1 MSRLLLRAA
10 GALILLGSLFLSPL
24 HASAHEGVEAGSYVL
39 TIGWN
44 DEPVIVGQPNGLYL
58 FIAPKE
64 GEDHSEEEGHSE
76 GEEGEAHHEGVT
88 AAEGTL
94 EFTVKYGSA
103 SQSYDLRPVSGEP
116 GRYTATFIPTRE
128 GQYTFQF
135 TGAINGEAVELAF
148 EPEEVEA
155 PGKLAFPEAPP
166 STIDLLAQLSSAQS
180 QARTAQMI
188 GVVGV
193 ILGLIGTGI
202 GVYSLTRKR

>member
-1 MSRLLLRAA
+1 MSRLLLRAT
-10 GALILLGSLFLSPL
+10 GALILLGSLFLFPL
-24 HASAHEGVEAGSYVL
+24 RTSAHEGVEAGSYVL

-64 GEDHSEEEGHSE
+64 GEEHSE

-88 AAEGTL
+88 DAEGTL
-94 EFTVKYGSA
+94 EFTVEYGDV

-116 GRYTATFIPTRE
+116 GRYTATLIPTRE
-128 GQYTFQF
+128 GQYTFLF
-135 TGAINGEAVELAF
+135 TGAINGEAVDITF

-166 STIDLLAQLSSAQS
+166 STTELLAQLSSAQS
-180 QARTAQMI
+180 QARTAQTVGI
-188 GVVGV
+188 VGV

-202 GVYSLTRKR
+202 GVYSLTRKK